1 MLIDSNI
8 VILASKLQNVELL
21 SKLKKEEAN
30 IKVSI
35 ITKIEVLGYHQ
46 LNQVQKKFLE
56 NFFKAIT
63 VLPVNENIAEIA
75 ILIRQKRPVSI
86 ADALIAATA
95 VAFELELLTENIKD
109 YRGIQNLDLLNV
121 EEFLKD

>member
-30 IKVSI
+30 IKVAI

-56 NFFKAIT
+56 NFFRAIT
-63 VLPVNENIAEIA
+63 VLPVNENVAEIA

-95 VAFELELLTENIKD
+95 VAFELELLTENTKD
-109 YRGIQNLDLLNV
+109 YRGIQNLELLNI

>member
-21 SKLKKEEAN
+21 SKLKQDESN
-30 IKVSI
+30 IKVSR
-35 ITKIEVLGYHQ
+35 ITKIEVLGYPQ

-56 NFFKAIT
+56 NFFNAIT
-63 VLPVNENIAEIA
+63 VLPVNENVAEMA
-75 ILIRQKRPVSI
+75 ILVRQKRPVSI

-95 VAFELELLTENIKD
+95 IVFELKLLTENTKD
-109 YRGIQNLDLLNV
+109 YRGIQKLGLLNI
-121 EEFLKD
+121 EDFLKA

>member
-63 VLPVNENIAEIA
+63 VLPVNENVAEIA

-95 VAFELELLTENIKD
+95 VAFELELLTENTKD
-109 YRGIQNLDLLNV
+109 YRGIQNLELLNI

>member
-21 SKLKKEEAN
+21 SKLKQDESN

-35 ITKIEVLGYHQ
+35 ITKIEVLGFHQ

-56 NFFKAIT
+56 NFFNAIT
-63 VLPVNENIAEIA
+63 VLPVNENVAEMA

-95 VAFELELLTENIKD
+95 LAFELKLLTENTKD
-109 YRGIQNLDLLNV
+109 YRSIQNLELLNI
-121 EEFLKD
+121 EDFLKA

>member
-56 NFFKAIT
+56 NFFRAIT
-63 VLPVNENIAEIA
+63 VLPVNENVAEIA

-95 VAFELELLTENIKD
+95 VAFELELLTENTKD
-109 YRGIQNLDLLNV
+109 YRGIQNLELLNI